1 MLDKKK
7 TSKNGKVNINLLILK
22 LLNHYKII
30 WFLWKF
36 SKKYLV
42 YSQKD
47 GSNWWHPFWFLFL
60 TIPLYYMIGNFFKK
74 LLEKEE

>member
-47 GSNWWHPFWFLFL
+47 G
-60 TIPLYYMIGNFFKK
+60 GNDIFAFPSIFIERVKK
-74 LLEKEE
+74 L